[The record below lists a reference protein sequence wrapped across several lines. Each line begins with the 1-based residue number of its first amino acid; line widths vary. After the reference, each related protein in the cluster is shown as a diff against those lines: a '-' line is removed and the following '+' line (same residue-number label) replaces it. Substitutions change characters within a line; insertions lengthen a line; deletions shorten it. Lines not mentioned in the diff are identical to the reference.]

1 MKNHFV
7 GRLSNTVRG
16 AFALAFGLGALALGN
31 LIQAQTFTVSPSVIA
46 GGGGTSTGGVFR
58 VSGTIG
64 QSAAGNLAGGSFAIQ
79 GGFWGSAEAI
89 QTPGAPFLKVV
100 RAGGNYV
107 LTWADTGAGFAL
119 EVATALQTLNTV
131 WGNSGASPTLANGTN
146 TVTIAAQPGKF
157 FYRLRKP

>member
-1 MKNHFV
+1 MKNFIVH
-7 GRLSNTVRG
+7 RLGVVVRG
-16 AFALAFGLGALALGN
+16 AVALAVWLGVFAVASDGR
-31 LIQAQTFTVSPSVIA
+31 AQTFTVSPSVIA

-64 QSAAGNLAGGSFAIQ
+64 QPAAGNLAGGSFAIQ
-79 GGFWGSAEAI
+79 GGFWGSAEVV

-100 RAGGNYV
+100 RVGGNYV